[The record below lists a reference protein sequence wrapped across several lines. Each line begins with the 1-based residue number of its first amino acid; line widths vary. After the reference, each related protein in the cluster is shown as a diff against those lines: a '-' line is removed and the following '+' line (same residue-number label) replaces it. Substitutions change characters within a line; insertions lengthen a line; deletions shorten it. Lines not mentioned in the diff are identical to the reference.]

1 VRVDAANYTIEV
13 EGHLDDDWPI
23 WPAELAVR
31 YTAAGTTLLA
41 GPFCD
46 QAALVTLLGRLQQ
59 RGVTLLS
66 LQRETLFQSEV

>member
-1 VRVDAANYTIEV
+1 MDAAHYTIEV
-13 EGHLDDDWPI
+13 DGHLDDDWPI
-23 WPAELAVR
+23 WPADVTVR
-31 YTAAGTTLLA
+31 HTATGTTLLA

-66 LQRETLFQSEV
+66 LRRETPSQPKI